1 MPTVLTH
8 AVAAWGLGRVLTR
21 SRRMPP
27 LFWLLA
33 AGLSILPDADVV
45 AWPLGIPW
53 GTPWAHRGISHSFP
67 AAALVSY
74 VVARLAHRPLRLPFP
89 WLWGY
94 YFVAM
99 ASHGFLDAFTNGGP
113 GVAFLAPFDS
123 TRYFFPWRPVVVSP
137 IGRDI
142 LSEWGLRTI
151 TSEIVW
157 IWMPTAL
164 LVGAAWLAH
173 RRGAVAAREEGSA

>member
-1 MPTVLTH
+1 MPTILTH
-8 AVAAWGLGRVLTR
+8 AVVACGVGRVLTR
-21 SRRMPP
+21 SRPMPP

-53 GTPWAHRGISHSFP
+53 GTPWAHRGISHGFP
-67 AAALVSY
+67 TAALVSY
-74 VVARLAHRPLRLPFP
+74 VVARLAHRPLGLPLL

-94 YFVAM
+94 YFLAM

-113 GVAFLAPFDS
+113 GVAFLAPFDH
-123 TRYFFPWRPVVVSP
+123 TRYFFPWRPLVVSP
-137 IGRDI
+137 IGLDI
-142 LSEWGLRTI
+142 VSEWGLRTI

-157 IWMPTAL
+157 VWLPTAA
-164 LVGAAWLAH
+164 LVGAAALA
-173 RRGAVAAREEGSA
+173 RRRAAARAGREA